1 MSRINGE
8 KARASIATRN
18 RNARR
23 EKDRAR
29 LAQLRQEAA
38 ARPAAPKSEEKP
50 AAKPAKK
57 AAAKPAEKA
66 PEQTADKPAAA
77 EKPAKPKKASPKKS
91 DA

>member
-38 ARPAAPKSEEKP
+38 AKPAAPKSEDKPAPKPAKAAKAEKP
-50 AAKPAKK
+50 AETPV
-57 AAAKPAEKA
+57 
-66 PEQTADKPAAA
+66 EQPAA
-77 EKPAKPKKASPKKS
+77 EKPAKAAKKPAAKKS